1 MRCSST
7 SRLRSQQSIGWVI
20 SSDDKAS
27 SLPSLESAITGGI
40 DGARRQLKASG
51 CSGSWSVC
59 PPAPRPLLHITLF
72 DAWPPFA
79 RSDSGTCTSEGSCDG
94 SCDSSCVCDESCN
107 SGCDGNCDSD
117 CSVFGGNCDG
127 SCDSDCDGDCVDGC
141 DHDCDG
147 SCDHD
152 CDTCNS
158 MSYSDCDSDC
168 TSGCADCPSGSYGSS
183 DSHNSDGT
191 ITSNTCAS
199 CTVCSDV
206 ESSSRI
212 SPY

>member
-1 MRCSST
+1 MLFHLAITLST
-7 SRLRSQQSIGWVI
+7 VHGWVI